1 MLATDKT
8 TATPKTPPY
17 DISANTTYSTI
28 LSVTQPQIRKIILGK
43 DMPSKNLRQ
52 TFLFSATFPDTI
64 KNLAKNFLRDNYIF
78 ISVGRVGST
87 VKNIHQRLIECSSDQ
102 NMKIKLLIST
112 IKEVEGRTLI
122 FVQKKKT
129 ASWVNSFLHNS
140 GIKSE
145 EIHGNCTQLQR
156 ENSLKNFKNGNNLI
170 LIATDVAAR
179 GLDVP
184 SVTHVIQFDM
194 PMSSEDFD
202 TYVHRIGRTGRAG
215 KNGVATSFYVPGRGG
230 EGNGGIAAQLLELM
244 TENNQVSKCCIAHT
258 T

>member
-1 MLATDKT
+1 
-8 TATPKTPPY
+8 
-17 DISANTTYSTI
+17 
-28 LSVTQPQIRKIILGK
+28 
-43 DMPSKNLRQ
+43 MPSKEFRQ

-64 KNLAKNFLRDNYIF
+64 KELAKNFLRDSYIF

-87 VKNIHQRLIECSSDQ
+87 VKNIHQRLLECSSDQ
-102 NMKIKLLIST
+102 NMKIKLLINT
-112 IKEVEGRTLI
+112 LKDVEGRTLI

-129 ASWVNSFLHNS
+129 ASWVNSFLHNY

-156 ENSLKNFKNGNNLI
+156 ENSLRNFKNGNNLI

-215 KNGVATSFYVPGRGG
+215 KKGVATSFYVPGRGG

-244 TENNQVSKCCIAHT
+244 TENSQVPYRTIIFLNLSLSLPTAAAATAVVAAVVPRAIQ
-258 T
+258 

>member
-1 MLATDKT
+1 MP
-8 TATPKTPPY
+8 PKEF
-17 DISANTTYSTI
+17 
-28 LSVTQPQIRKIILGK
+28 
-43 DMPSKNLRQ
+43 RQ
-52 TFLFSATFPDTI
+52 TFLFSATFPNI
-64 KNLAKNFLRDNYIF
+64 MKNLARTFLRESYIF

-87 VKNIHQRLIECSSDQ
+87 VKNILQRLVQCSSDQ
-102 NMKIKLLIST
+102 NMKLQLLIST
-112 IKEVEGRTLI
+112 INEFEGRTLI

-129 ASWVNSFLHNS
+129 ASWINNYLRNM

-145 EIHGNCTQLQR
+145 EIHGNCTQFQR
-156 ENSLKNFKNGNNLI
+156 ENSLRNFKNGNNLI

-215 KNGVATSFYVPGRGG
+215 KSGVATSFYVPGRAG
-230 EGNGGIAAQLLELM
+230 EGNAGIAASLM
-244 TENNQVSKCCIAHT
+244 TLLKENGQVRTVSRTNMISFLFLCHQLNSRSSSIHDINNYRCISARAGDP
-258 T
+258 

>member
-1 MLATDKT
+1 M
-8 TATPKTPPY
+8 
-17 DISANTTYSTI
+17 
-28 LSVTQPQIRKIILGK
+28 GK
-43 DMPSKNLRQ
+43 DMPPKEFRQ
-52 TFLFSATFPDTI
+52 TFLFSATFPDVI
-64 KNLAKNFLRDNYIF
+64 KNLARNFLRENYIF

-87 VKNIHQRLIECSSDQ
+87 VKNITQRLIQCSSDQ
-102 NMKIKLLIST
+102 NMKIQQLMST
-112 IKEVEGRTLI
+112 IKEIEGRTLI

-129 ASWVNSFLHNS
+129 ASWVNSYLRNL

-156 ENSLKNFKNGNNLI
+156 ENSLRNFKNGNNLI

-215 KNGVATSFYVPGRGG
+215 KNGVATSFYVPGRAG
-230 EGNGGIAAQLLELM
+230 EGNAGIASQLLTLM
-244 TENNQVSKCCIAHT
+244 SENGQVRTLIL
-258 T
+258 

>member
-1 MLATDKT
+1 M
-8 TATPKTPPY
+8 
-17 DISANTTYSTI
+17 
-28 LSVTQPQIRKIILGK
+28 
-43 DMPSKNLRQ
+43 RQ

-64 KNLAKNFLRDNYIF
+64 KNLAKNFLRDSYIF

-87 VKNIHQRLIECSSDQ
+87 VKNIHQRLMQSSADQ
-102 NMKIKLLIST
+102 SVKIKMLINT
-112 IKEVEGRTLI
+112 INEVEGRTLI

-129 ASWVNSFLHNS
+129 ASWVNSFLRNA

-156 ENSLKNFKNGNNLI
+156 ENSLRNFKNGNNLI

-215 KNGVATSFYVPGRGG
+215 KSGVATSFYVPGRGG
-230 EGNGGIAAQLLELM
+230 ESNGGIAAQLLELM
-244 TENNQVSKCCIAHT
+244 TENNQVKCATLHRTAPHWIRPPLFTSICVTEFIAHAIRLRMSKSSIKSSPFSACP
-258 T
+258 